1 VKRDTIYYQIF
12 KRFPELLFELITEP
26 SLQAQNYRFDSV
38 EVKETSFRID
48 GVFLP
53 SADTTPKTVI
63 FAEVQFQPDN
73 LLYHRFFTESLM
85 YLRRNPFLYD
95 DWFGVVIFPSRNLE
109 PANSRLH
116 RSLLNSNQ
124 VQRIYL
130 DELGDFDQQ
139 PIGISLLQLPIVSD
153 EEMIEQAQ
161 QLIQRVEQ
169 EAIPSFNKQE
179 IIEVI
184 TTIAVYKFSNLT
196 REEVEA
202 MLGRS
207 IQETRIYQDLERQTK
222 LKVAERFLRQGDSVE
237 KVAEGVDLS
246 IEEVQQ
252 IAAQLERN

>member
-12 KRFPELLFELITEP
+12 KRFPELLFDLISQP

-53 SADTTPKTVI
+53 SEDITPKTVI

-73 LLYHRFFTESLM
+73 LIYHRFFTESLM
-85 YLRRNPFLYD
+85 YLRRNPSLYD

-109 PANSRLH
+109 PSNSTLH
-116 RSLLNSNQ
+116 RSLLSSDQ

-139 PIGISLLQLPIVSD
+139 PIGINLLQLPIVSD
-153 EEMIEQAQ
+153 EAMIEQAQ

-169 EAIPSFNKQE
+169 EALPAFDKQE

-207 IQETRIYQDLERQTK
+207 IEETRIYQDLERQTK
-222 LKVAERFLRQGDSVE
+222 LKVAARLLREGDSVE
-237 KVAEGVDLS
+237 KVARGVDLS

-252 IAAQLERN
+252 IAAQLERD